1 MEARSVLQFLQWHS
15 ENDSAAMF
23 RGQLDSGWS
32 LVPSIVRYSNLISD
46 GYDAIEHI
54 EEHLIEQFEQFSVP
68 FGDYRKHTYIEKL
81 IHAQHFGLPTRLLDW
96 STNPLKALYFSVDN
110 PANDNADGVVFAL
123 EPAGWWEGTKQ
134 VKLDQDL
141 AAFYPETINERVVAQ
156 EGAFISFPLPDKGF
170 VVPELTE
177 ANYQKDIVFISSV
190 IIPASSKKDI
200 RIQLSRLGV
209 NQRSIYPGLEGVAR
223 WVKSNLS
230 HFIV

>member
-1 MEARSVLQFLQWHS
+1 VLPDATFSDLTRWRAARRCAKLTPQCTSLLSEWENMEARSVLQFLQWHS

-141 AAFYPETINERVVAQ
+141 V
-156 EGAFISFPLPDKGF
+156 
-170 VVPELTE
+170 
-177 ANYQKDIVFISSV
+177 
-190 IIPASSKKDI
+190 
-200 RIQLSRLGV
+200 
-209 NQRSIYPGLEGVAR
+209 
-223 WVKSNLS
+223 LS
-230 HFIV
+230 HS